1 MPRHG
6 RHPHP
11 ISEAFPATLYLSVV
25 ALFGPFQQVL
35 FAFSFCL
42 IGFERAGWYPA
53 ARKHP
58 PAAPHAHPSTFKVA
72 CTRRHGSHVPLTACR
87 YVHET
92 DDGEQLVG
100 HPITRPDGAFW
111 APFWVV
117 YGDVNPDAYRSM
129 LESGTGWLIWSYS
142 MVASV
147 ILVNLLVAMMA
158 DTYAR
163 VQAHAE
169 GMYIYQKYIRT
180 FAHRHLHTVVPP
192 PFNLPWTLFDVITVK
207 SGCRKPWRLPVP
219 TQRGFADGSALLQ
232 AYKEAMRTSAAVEM
246 GQLLGRLER
255 ALWDQ
260 REESAELLERKLSKL
275 EKAMRDEMHEQSC
288 QVTDEIRELVQ
299 GSSKRR
305 HHSHRT

>member
-1 MPRHG
+1 VLLV
-6 RHPHP
+6 
-11 ISEAFPATLYLSVV
+11 ILLSLPFFTEWK
-25 ALFGPFQQVL
+25 LFGVLLIMVQEMFVDVVKWLLLLIIVL

-42 IGFERAGWYPA
+42 IGFERAGW
-53 ARKHP
+53 
-58 PAAPHAHPSTFKVA
+58 
-72 CTRRHGSHVPLTACR
+72 